1 MLKNWCWERGVRKW
15 FIFMIQA
22 VDCCSCIIYFERIF
36 CLFVLFFVLP
46 SPLPPS
52 YSAELYETL
61 LTLEKILLLKIK
73 FTLFTGLHFT
83 VPLNFLL
90 YSILSLSKIPKIT
103 GLSCLVLPLREDLIA
118 CLLCHS
124 QSAILI
130 DIRLSDSSVM
140 KFNSLTFVYNFI

>member
-1 MLKNWCWERGVRKW
+1 
-15 FIFMIQA
+15 MIQA

-61 LTLEKILLLKIK
+61 LTLEKILQLKIK

>member
-61 LTLEKILLLKIK
+61 LTLEKILQLKIK

>member
-1 MLKNWCWERGVRKW
+1 
-15 FIFMIQA
+15 MIQA

-130 DIRLSDSSVM
+130 DICLSDSSVM